1 MEKRMIEEKSRE
13 QKLMPLIDE
22 GWWESVLAEEECLTL
37 PHKIDVKQE
46 AKKISVNWNQAKELY
61 QQDKIVQLKVTGYN
75 RGGLLVESTDLC
87 GFVPFSHL
95 IEFCEKENAEI
106 KFDAYVGK
114 NLNLKIIECTPQDDR
129 VVFSERAARTESG
142 KRTKL
147 FGSLCEGQVVQGSVT
162 NLTDFGAFIDLGG
175 AEGLIHISE
184 LSWGRVTHPSQV
196 LKIGNKIEAQVL
208 GLSAERCRVALSL
221 KRLKPNPWLNA
232 ETNMPIGSIHVANIS
247 CVLTYGAFAKLN
259 QFEMEGLIH
268 VSEIPNADEK
278 PLSEILKEN
287 EEVQV
292 KVITLDSKHHRLG
305 LSMRLT

>member
-13 QKLMPLIDE
+13 QNLMPMIDE
-22 GWWESVLAEEECLTL
+22 GWWESVLAQEESLTT
-37 PHKIDVKQE
+37 PNHAHVKDE
-46 AKKISVNWNQAKELY
+46 AKKISINWNQAKELY
-61 QQDKIVQLKVTGYN
+61 QQDKIVQLNVTGHN
-75 RGGLLVESTDLC
+75 RGGLLVESADLY

-95 IEFCEKENAEI
+95 IEFCQKENAEI
-106 KFDAYVGK
+106 NFEAYLGK
-114 NLNLKIIECTPQDDR
+114 TLNLKIIECTPQDER
-129 VVFSERAARTESG
+129 VVFSERAAQSESG

-147 FGSLCEGQVVQGSVT
+147 FGSLCEGQVVQGVVT
-162 NLTDFGAFIDLGG
+162 NITDFGAFIDLGG

-232 ETNMPIGSIHVANIS
+232 EINMPIGSIHSAKIS
-247 CVLTYGAFAKLN
+247 CVLPYGAFAKLN
-259 QFEMEGLIH
+259 PFEIEGLIH
-268 VSEIPNADEK
+268 VSEIPNTGEK

-305 LSMRLT
+305 LSMRLE